1 MSDPVTIGSVVSLA
15 LGMACEAALKGT
27 VGEGAKDAYN
37 ALKSK
42 IAQWAKGDV
51 EALEKNPLSPARR
64 SVITE
69 TVDELPE
76 DEKRSI
82 GALANALAEA
92 LKQSAAQGPI
102 GIDVGALEAARIY
115 LEEMT
120 VHDGIGIRA
129 HTIRAQEDFEVK
141 NLNVGN
147 LHGKAAQ

>member
-1 MSDPVTIGSVVSLA
+1 
-15 LGMACEAALKGT
+15 
-27 VGEGAKDAYN
+27 
-37 ALKSK
+37 
-42 IAQWAKGDV
+42 
-51 EALEKNPLSPARR
+51 
-64 SVITE
+64 
-69 TVDELPE
+69 
-76 DEKRSI
+76 
-82 GALANALAEA
+82 LAEA

-147 LHGKAAQ
+147 LQGKAAQ